1 MNRISVILSI
11 LILSTLCF
19 YSCKSSKSSVEGEST
34 AIPNVTLQEMAQ
46 SYTDWNTYST
56 SGKLTLSGAA
66 SFSTSIQVKMT
77 HNKSIS
83 ISIRPVLGIEVAKVF
98 VDNDSAV
105 VIDKLHRVYTTIEL
119 ERFKHILPVNI
130 GNIQDIMLARPFT
143 INDGT
148 LSTDNTKKFNIHQDI
163 NGFMLSP
170 RKTSNGIA
178 YQFAIN
184 ANKQVEQ
191 LIVSPTNS
199 AQSYTAVYSDFA
211 TDNAGSEASR
221 INFDATLK
229 GKNISVQLYLN
240 PSKTKW
246 DSFYDESISI
256 SSSYRKVTLMELI
269 EILKS
274 M

>member
-34 AIPNVTLQEMAQ
+34 AIPDVTLQEMAQ

-143 INDGT
+143 INDGDRICQMVIARHETAQFIEVET
-148 LSTDNTKKFNIHQDI
+148 LSTTERGEGGFGHTGKK
-163 NGFMLSP
+163 
-170 RKTSNGIA
+170 
-178 YQFAIN
+178 
-184 ANKQVEQ
+184 
-191 LIVSPTNS
+191 
-199 AQSYTAVYSDFA
+199 
-211 TDNAGSEASR
+211 
-221 INFDATLK
+221 
-229 GKNISVQLYLN
+229 
-240 PSKTKW
+240 
-246 DSFYDESISI
+246 
-256 SSSYRKVTLMELI
+256 
-269 EILKS
+269 
-274 M
+274 